1 MGNQTPGKILR
12 ILLEEGEKSRQE
24 LAVRMEMSVPAIS
37 QNIGLLERRGLARDG
52 GMFDS
57 TGGRKARIVS
67 PVPDARYAIGLD
79 VTENRL
85 SGVLIDLSENIVEE
99 RQRKLRYE
107 NSPEYGAQAGELV
120 RELLSARPRA
130 SEKTL
135 GVGVSLPGILAHDR
149 NTLAYSHIL
158 RVGGVPKEQF
168 ARTMELP
175 IALVNDAKAAAI
187 AECSVRRERGN
198 AVYLSLS
205 ATVGGAVVLNGHVQ
219 EGNHQ
224 HSGEFGHMTLVPDG
238 RRCYCGQYGC
248 VDAYC
253 ACGSLT
259 GGEPQG
265 LDAFFAALQPRR
277 AETTTNKT
285 MTRTIIVSTL
295 RFLLPRL
302 NHRSGAPNTRPARA
316 RAEGFFA
323 MPSLSAMAPSS
334 AEICSS
340 DLLSSLTFGVSGV
353 GVEPVV
359 SKSFSIFRRSFT
371 ERMCMFNQIID
382 NLTDKS

>member
-265 LDAFFAALQPRR
+265 LDAFFAALDAGDPASLRR
-277 AETTTNKT
+277 WQDYARHLATVINNLQNALDSPVILGGFVGAALNERRLAELRAL
-285 MTRTIIVSTL
+285 TRERSTFTPADEDL
-295 RFLLPRL
+295 TACRYR
-302 NHRSGAPNTRPARA
+302 RSAAAVGAAI
-316 RAEGFFA
+316 
-323 MPSLSAMAPSS
+323 LY
-334 AEICSS
+334 
-340 DLLSSLTFGVSGV
+340 
-353 GVEPVV
+353 VEP
-359 SKSFSIFRRSFT
+359 FLESIESGPT
-371 ERMCMFNQIID
+371 G
-382 NLTDKS
+382 